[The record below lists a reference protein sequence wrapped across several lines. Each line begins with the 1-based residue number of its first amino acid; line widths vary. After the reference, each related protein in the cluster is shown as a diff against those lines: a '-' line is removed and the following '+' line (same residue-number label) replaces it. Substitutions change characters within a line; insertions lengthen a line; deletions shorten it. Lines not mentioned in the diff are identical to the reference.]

1 MSAQTNMNEVLD
13 SLKISAECVGF
24 GAHRHLAHFDL
35 SLLSGTPISK
45 IERSVREIALGIRSK
60 SVPIVKPIPDQG
72 VVRLQVAMK
81 DIDPIYLKDILSD
94 DDFYEDQMCP
104 IILGEDEDGQKVV
117 MDMADNPHLLVAGS
131 TGSGKSI
138 LLHTIIGGANYLK
151 NIGFRG
157 IAFFLF
163 DTKRV
168 EFDKYMYLKDTWVFN
183 TYESTVK
190 EFELLVKWM
199 NERYESFAKKGIRN
213 ISESPLGRA
222 FVFIIVDELAD
233 LLLQDKD
240 KRLQSLIVNIAQK
253 GRAAGYYLVLATQRP
268 SVDVLSGVIKANCPA
283 RIACKT
289 ASRKDSEVILDCVG
303 ADRLMGKGDAI
314 LRNAK
319 HNNVRLQI
327 AYTTDTDVLEMF
339 PKFDKRKIN

>member
-1 MSAQTNMNEVLD
+1 MTAQDNMNEVLE

-35 SLLSGTPISK
+35 SLLSGSPISK

-60 SVPIVKPIPDQG
+60 SVPIVKPITDKG

-81 DIDPIYLKDILSD
+81 DLEAIYLKDILSD
-94 DDFYEDQMCP
+94 NDFYEDQMCP

-131 TGSGKSI
+131 TGSGKSS
-138 LLHTIIGGANYLK
+138 LLHTIIGSANYLK
-151 NIGFRG
+151 HIGFRD
-157 IAFFLF
+157 IMFYLF

-168 EFDKYMYLKDTWVFN
+168 EFDKYQYLKDAYVFN
-183 TYESTVK
+183 TYESIVK
-190 EFELLVKWM
+190 KFEFLVKCM
-199 NERYESFAKKGIRN
+199 NTRYENFAKKSIRN
-213 ISESPLGRA
+213 ISEAPSGRP
-222 FVFIIVDELAD
+222 FVFIIVDEIAD
-233 LLLQDKD
+233 LFLQDKE
-240 KRLQSLIVNIAQK
+240 KVLQSFIVNIAQK

-289 ASRKDSEVILDCVG
+289 ASQKDSMVIFDSVG
-303 ADRLMGKGDAI
+303 AERLMGKGDAI
-314 LRNAK
+314 IRNAK
-319 HNNVRLQI
+319 HNNIRFQI

-339 PKFDKRKIN
+339 PKFDKRKN